1 MQNGG
6 STIHMGRQSRADGTG
21 ETKPRTRKR
30 ASGSSKSKPTSSRSR
45 VQNVANADGNDTVRE
60 ADLRNLSVQVTFK
73 CPDLDLSIDSFGD
86 GLIDRISE
94 AGAEFGLVLDR
105 LNIFLERGK

>member
-1 MQNGG
+1 M
-6 STIHMGRQSRADGTG
+6 
-21 ETKPRTRKR
+21 
-30 ASGSSKSKPTSSRSR
+30 
-45 VQNVANADGNDTVRE
+45 ANADGNDTVRE

-73 CPDLDLSIDSFGD
+73 CPDLDLSIDSFGV

-105 LNIFLERGK
+105 LNIFLEREK